1 MLTKI
6 DKSDAS
12 VNQNVV
18 MLTVLGM
25 PRNDISATKNL
36 RYCHHLGVA
45 TISQPCGSR
54 YTDNLEIFE
63 SKPYFSRLIKENSDT
78 MLVIS
83 KMNMNAI
90 RINASVQLLTKQS
103 SVSLNFRC

>member
-6 DKSDAS
+6 DKSVAS

-25 PRNDISATKNL
+25 PRND
-36 RYCHHLGVA
+36 
-45 TISQPCGSR
+45 
-54 YTDNLEIFE
+54 NLESFE

-103 SVSLNFRC
+103 LVSSNFRC

>member
-1 MLTKI
+1 M
-6 DKSDAS
+6 
-12 VNQNVV
+12 
-18 MLTVLGM
+18 
-25 PRNDISATKNL
+25 
-36 RYCHHLGVA
+36 
-45 TISQPCGSR
+45 TISKVSNTEFSMCRGRQGCQGCLIDP
-54 YTDNLEIFE
+54 D
-63 SKPYFSRLIKENSDT
+63 YFSRLIKENSDT